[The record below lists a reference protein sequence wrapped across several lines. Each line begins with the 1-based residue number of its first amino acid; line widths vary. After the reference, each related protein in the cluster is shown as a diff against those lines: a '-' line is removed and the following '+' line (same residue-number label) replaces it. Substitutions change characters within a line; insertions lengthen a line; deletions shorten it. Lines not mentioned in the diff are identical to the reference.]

1 MHYVRTEYWPVYRLF
16 TAAVRPPIHACM
28 HACGPY
34 VNTAGATTIRPLI
47 GAEEAMHAPAR
58 SRAYASFIFRVFF
71 FFFQVRT
78 TTTYVL
84 SSKGAISH
92 VFSSQHTPTMQC
104 LARFRHSFSH

>member
-71 FFFQVRT
+71 FFLSG
-78 TTTYVL
+78 TYYYYLRPFFERSNL
-84 SSKGAISH
+84 S
-92 VFSSQHTPTMQC
+92 C
-104 LARFRHSFSH
+104 LL